1 MINPNTY
8 YTVQG
13 WMLSELGLKGNAL
26 AVYAIIYGFS
36 QDGVSEY
43 AGSSAYLCEWLGCT
57 KKTALNALAEL
68 TEKGYLRKKIIM
80 QNGVKLCNYVAVRRP
95 YSLQKQPGEEITPG
109 GEEITPGAG
118 KKLHQGGVEITPGRG
133 KNYTTPGEEI
143 TPHIISDN
151 DSDIHKDIY
160 KGDGEPPT
168 PPPPPKKRGKKKT
181 EGEQPEKLAY
191 GEYKHV
197 KLTAEELEKLVKKH
211 GQEKAAAL
219 IKYLDE
225 YMEEK
230 PSYKSAS
237 HYLAICRWV
246 VDAVNERARR
256 SQPQPNVPRQPVR
269 GGYGAPAA
277 NVGPNGI
284 AIDPTKNDLDGQF

>member
-43 AGSSAYLCEWLGCT
+43 AGSSTYLCKWLGCT

-80 QNGVKLCNYVAVRRP
+80 QNGVKMCNYVAVRRP
-95 YSLQKQPGEEITPG
+95 LSLQKQPGEEITPG
-109 GEEITPGAG
+109 AGEN
-118 KKLHQGGVEITPGRG
+118 LHQGGVEITPGRG

-143 TPHIISDN
+143 TPHIITDN
-151 DSDIHKDIY
+151 DIDISKDIN
-160 KGDGEPPT
+160 KGDGEPPA
-168 PPPPPKKRGKKKT
+168 PPPPPKKRGRKKD
-181 EGEQPEKLAY
+181 EGEKPEKLVY

-197 KLTAEELEKLVKKH
+197 KLTADELAKLVKKH
-211 GQEKAAAL
+211 GQEKATAL

-246 VDAVNERARR
+246 VDAVNERMRKSGQANRG
-256 SQPQPNVPRQPVR
+256 QPVR
-269 GGYGAPAA
+269 GGQPGAI
-277 NVGPNGI
+277 GPNGI
-284 AIDPTKNDLDGQF
+284 AIDQSKNDLDGLF

>member
-43 AGSSAYLCEWLGCT
+43 AGSSTYLCEWLGCT

-68 TEKGYLRKKIIM
+68 TKNGYLRKKIVM
-80 QNGVKLCNYVAVRRP
+80 QNGVKMCNYVAVRRP
-95 YSLQKQPGEEITPG
+95 YSLRKQPGEEITPG
-109 GEEITPGAG
+109 AV
-118 KKLHQGGVEITPGRG
+118 KNLHQGGEKITPGRG

-151 DSDIHKDIY
+151 DSDTYKDIY

-168 PPPPPKKRGKKKT
+168 PPPPPKKKGKKKD
-181 EGEQPEKLAY
+181 EGEKPEKLAY

-197 KLTAEELEKLVKKH
+197 KLTAEEVEKLVKKH
-211 GQEKAAAL
+211 GKEKAAAL

-230 PSYKSAS
+230 PGYKSAS

-246 VDAVNERARR
+246 VDAVNERMRKSGQANR
-256 SQPQPNVPRQPVR
+256 PAGR
-269 GGYGAPAA
+269 GGQPGD
-277 NVGPNGI
+277 VGPNGI
-284 AIDPTKNDLDGQF
+284 AIDQSKNDLDGLF